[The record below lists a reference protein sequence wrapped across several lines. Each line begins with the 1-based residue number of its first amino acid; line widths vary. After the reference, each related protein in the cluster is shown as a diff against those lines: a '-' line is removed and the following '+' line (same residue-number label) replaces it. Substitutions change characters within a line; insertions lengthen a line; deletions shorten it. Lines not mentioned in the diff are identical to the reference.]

1 MLAKLELSSTHA
13 EWLEDTR
20 KIPCEIAAEAGFVSR
35 GNDLAFEYR
44 TNDGLSF
51 RKVRRE
57 IKNADGSAGKT
68 FFIEPPGR
76 PLSLFNEACLSDP
89 CKPETP
95 LIICEGEIDAASWM
109 TAGAT
114 RVVSV
119 PNGAPAKPGEGD
131 IVPAE
136 DRQFSYL
143 WDGDK
148 LKAGIDQ
155 FRKIILATDGDKPG
169 LTLRDELA
177 IRLGRSRC
185 FVVEYPTGCKDANDV
200 LQKHENGADILMHM
214 IDDARPMVPSKLVPI
229 MEIPDRGVRV
239 AYSTGWGRMD
249 DHLKIVMPELVVVT
263 GTPGSGKSQWS
274 LALCMN
280 LARIHGLR
288 GAIFQFEDS
297 VDRNKHDIL
306 RYARSWL
313 HDPRWQ
319 DTIRS
324 PEYWAREMFFTIS
337 PKEDEDDEVNFDLK
351 YLQTAIHEAVTRHGC
366 KWVLVD
372 PWNEIEHVWNVRE
385 NETAYTNTALR
396 ELKRIAR
403 RYQIAV
409 IIVAHPGKAADAKN
423 IEEMSLYDVSGSAAW
438 KNKADHGIVI
448 ARDKQDSSVTF
459 VKIDKSKDWRIMG
472 QPGTVRMQFNKDTAS
487 FAIIGGEPHG

>member
-1 MLAKLELSSTHA
+1 MLARLELSSTHA
-13 EWLEDTR
+13 DWLETQR
-20 KIPCEIAAEAGFVSR
+20 KIPCEIAADMGFVSR
-35 GNDLAFEYR
+35 GNDLAFEYK
-44 TNDGLSF
+44 TNGVLSF
-51 RKVRRE
+51 RKIRKQTCNE
-57 IKNADGSAGKT
+57 DGSPAKA
-68 FFIEPPGR
+68 FFIEPAGR
-76 PLSLFNEACLSDP
+76 PLSLFNEDSLSEP

-109 TAGAT
+109 AAGAP

-119 PNGAPAKPGEGD
+119 PNGAAGKPGEGD
-131 IVPAE
+131 IVPSE

-143 WDGDK
+143 WEGGK
-148 LKAGIDQ
+148 LKPALDK
-155 FRKIILATDGDKPG
+155 FRKIIIATDNDRPG
-169 LTLRDELA
+169 LILRDELA

-185 FVVEYPTGCKDANDV
+185 FVVEYPDGCKDANEV
-200 LQKHENGADILMHM
+200 LCKFEDGASRLVDM
-214 IDDARPMVPSKLVPI
+214 IDAAKPMVPNKLVPI
-229 MEIPDRGVRV
+229 TDIPDRGVRV
-239 AYSTGWGRMD
+239 RYSSGWDRMD
-249 DHLKIVMPELVVVT
+249 PHLNIVMPELLVVT

-297 VDRNKHDIL
+297 VERNKTDIL
-306 RYARSWL
+306 RYAKSWL
-313 HDPRWQ
+313 ADDRWR

-324 PEYWAREMFFTIS
+324 PEFWAGDMFFTIS
-337 PKEDEDDEVNFDLK
+337 PKEDEDDEVSFDLK
-351 YLQTAIHEAVTRHGC
+351 YIQTAIHEAVTRHGC
-366 KWVLVD
+366 KWVLID

-409 IIVAHPGKAADAKN
+409 IIVAHPGKAADMKT
-423 IEEMSLYDVSGSAAW
+423 IDEMSLYDVSGSAAW
-438 KNKADHGIVI
+438 KNKADHGIII

-472 QPGTVRMQFNKDTAS
+472 QPGTVRMQFNRDTAS
-487 FAIIGGEPHG
+487 FTTLGGA